1 MKKNY
6 VSKIAEIIISATR
19 NCDIDERQTMLEKKL
34 LEIGIESVW
43 QTTPYNANTEHL
55 QHEIAKEL
63 SEEVLILCK
72 ESPQT
77 LAVAANCNLR
87 LQEFNQ
93 KYTNIVTDFNILSHI
108 FYF

>member
-1 MKKNY
+1 MKKSY
-6 VSKIAEIIISATR
+6 ISKIAEIIISATR
-19 NCDIDERQTMLEKKL
+19 NCDINERQTMLEKKL

-55 QHEIAKEL
+55 QYEIAKEL
-63 SEEVLILCK
+63 SEEVLVLCK
-72 ESPQT
+72 KSPRT

-93 KYTNIVTDFNILSHI
+93 KYANIATDFDILSHI
-108 FYF
+108 FR